1 MHFSGPIVRP
11 QTDADSLFIEVTVGC
26 THNSCRFCNF
36 YEGVPFR
43 MAKLEDI
50 ESDLKEAKGY
60 LPTVRK
66 IWANGGNPFVMST
79 EKQIRVWEL
88 IKRYYPEARLSTYA
102 IITDFRNKTVDDIR
116 RIKASGLDDLV
127 IGIESGDDEVLE
139 AVDKGYKSDE
149 IIEACRKLD
158 EAGLDY
164 RMIYLGGLA
173 GAGKLEASAK
183 KSAAII
189 NQIHPYYM
197 YLTTVSVLPGTPLY
211 RDLMEGKFKEATEK
225 ERIKEMRELIADV
238 NIPITVNSENAAS
251 SVNFTVDLP
260 TEKPL
265 ILNELDKFLANFSD
279 DAEKAMSRRRHYMR
293 SV

>member
-1 MHFSGPIVRP
+1 M
-11 QTDADSLFIEVTVGC
+11 TSL
-26 THNSCRFCNF
+26 
-36 YEGVPFR
+36 
-43 MAKLEDI
+43 D
-50 ESDLKEAKGY
+50 
-60 LPTVRK
+60 
-66 IWANGGNPFVMST
+66 
-79 EKQIRVWEL
+79 
-88 IKRYYPEARLSTYA
+88 
-102 IITDFRNKTVDDIR
+102 
-116 RIKASGLDDLV
+116 
-127 IGIESGDDEVLE
+127 GIESGDDEVLE

-211 RDLMEGKFKEATEK
+211 RDMMEGKFKEATEK

-293 SV
+293 VGLIAGTNRQPGRGTLLDKGGRPPFFLLRSGLLRVCCLLIRHGRFGVFCRSHGRTERKTAVPD

>member
-1 MHFSGPIVRP
+1 
-11 QTDADSLFIEVTVGC
+11 
-26 THNSCRFCNF
+26 
-36 YEGVPFR
+36 

-149 IIEACRKLD
+149 IIEACWKLD

-211 RDLMEGKFKEATEK
+211 RDMMEGKFKEATEK

>member
-88 IKRYYPEARLSTYA
+88 IKRYYPPLHLR
-102 IITDFRNKTVDDIR
+102 DHHGFQKQD
-116 RIKASGLDDLV
+116 
-127 IGIESGDDEVLE
+127 
-139 AVDKGYKSDE
+139 
-149 IIEACRKLD
+149 
-158 EAGLDY
+158 
-164 RMIYLGGLA
+164 GGRYPA
-173 GAGKLEASAK
+173 DQG
-183 KSAAII
+183 
-189 NQIHPYYM
+189 
-197 YLTTVSVLPGTPLY
+197 
-211 RDLMEGKFKEATEK
+211 
-225 ERIKEMRELIADV
+225 ER
-238 NIPITVNSENAAS
+238 P
-251 SVNFTVDLP
+251 
-260 TEKPL
+260 
-265 ILNELDKFLANFSD
+265 
-279 DAEKAMSRRRHYMR
+279 
-293 SV
+293 

>member
-1 MHFSGPIVRP
+1 
-11 QTDADSLFIEVTVGC
+11 
-26 THNSCRFCNF
+26 
-36 YEGVPFR
+36 
-43 MAKLEDI
+43 
-50 ESDLKEAKGY
+50 
-60 LPTVRK
+60 
-66 IWANGGNPFVMST
+66 MST

-149 IIEACRKLD
+149 IIEACRRLD

-211 RDLMEGKFKEATEK
+211 RDMMEGKFKEATEK

>member
-11 QTDADSLFIEVTVGC
+11 QTDANSLFIEVTVGC

-36 YEGVPFR
+36 YEGVPFW

-88 IKRYYPEARLSTYA
+88 IKRYYPEARVSTYA

-149 IIEACRKLD
+149 IIEAAKEQID
-158 EAGLDY
+158 EQDVSFEDV
-164 RMIYLGGLA
+164 ISD
-173 GAGKLEASAK
+173 LE
-183 KSAAII
+183 KSRVTI
-189 NQIHPYYM
+189 
-197 YLTTVSVLPGTPLY
+197 
-211 RDLMEGKFKEATEK
+211 EK
-225 ERIKEMRELIADV
+225 ERREIEDYKKE
-238 NIPITVNSENAAS
+238 
-251 SVNFTVDLP
+251 
-260 TEKPL
+260 
-265 ILNELDKFLANFSD
+265 ILKIINK
-279 DAEKAMSRRRHYMR
+279 KHQ
-293 SV
+293 